1 MLCLR
6 EAVRENGGGMIINWV
21 TPHCA
26 KLCLEFS
33 GPPAGHQHSFERHL
47 PPNIISTTTSKNRNR
62 EGLPPP
68 PPSGPLHAPL
78 LGPAFSF
85 YETPSLPLQVYLS
98 FPSQVP
104 SFTGLSLTHISVSS
118 ALELGTLAQ
127 MGDFSIQEVETED
140 QQFRSSSG
148 AWPMWAT

>member
-98 FPSQVP
+98 FPPRSL
-104 SFTGLSLTHISVSS
+104 LSLACLSLIYLCRLHLSWEHWHKWVIS
-118 ALELGTLAQ
+118 ALKKWRQ
-127 MGDFSIQEVETED
+127 ED